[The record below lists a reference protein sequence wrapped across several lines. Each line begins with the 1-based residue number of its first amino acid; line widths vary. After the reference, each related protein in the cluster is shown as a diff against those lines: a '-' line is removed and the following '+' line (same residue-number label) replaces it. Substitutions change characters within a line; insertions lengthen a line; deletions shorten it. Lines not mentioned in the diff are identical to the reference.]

1 MANKTGI
8 KLGVIIDNFH
18 LDVLYG
24 PEGYRERLITIEDV
38 NRPGL
43 QLTGFFD
50 YFDKER
56 MQLLGL
62 VEISY
67 LEGIFHE
74 KRVGH
79 GGTLD
84 PMATGVLPV
93 FIGRATRAVEFAEKS
108 DKEYTAGLKLG
119 VVTNTQ
125 DISGEILEEHPVLTD
140 RNQLEEILERFRGD
154 ILQVPPMYSAIK
166 INGKKLYEL
175 ARKGRE
181 VERPARPVT
190 IKSLEIESEQG
201 NGLYTIRVRCSKGT
215 YIRTL
220 CHDIG
225 QALGCGGCMSSLR
238 RTMAAGFTL
247 EDAIPLEQVRAAADP
262 ASLLLPVDCLFA
274 GKPVLVLKSA
284 EAEKKIRN
292 GMTAVLSELAPGE
305 YRVYGRDREF
315 LALCQAKG
323 GKLTTIKSFFEV

>member
-1 MANKTGI
+1 MVSGI
-8 KLGVIIDNFH
+8 LVIDKPAGWTSMDVCAKL
-18 LDVLYG
+18 
-24 PEGYRERLITIEDV
+24 R
-38 NRPGL
+38 
-43 QLTGFFD
+43 
-50 YFDKER
+50 
-56 MQLLGL
+56 
-62 VEISY
+62 
-67 LEGIFHE
+67 GIFHE

-108 DKEYTAGLKLG
+108 DKEYIAALKLG
-119 VVTNTQ
+119 VITNTQ
-125 DISGEILEEHPVLTD
+125 DTSGEVLEVRPVQVS
-140 RNQLEEILERFRGD
+140 REPLEAVLERFRGD

-190 IKSLEIESEQG
+190 IKALEIVEQQG
-201 NGLYTIRVRCSKGT
+201 KDLYMIQVRCTKGT

-225 QALGCGGCMSSLR
+225 QALGCGGCMASLR

-247 EDAIPLEQVRAAADP
+247 ERAHTLEDVQAAPDP
-262 ASLLLPVDCLFA
+262 TALLLPVDSLFRDWA
-274 GKPVLVLKSA
+274 RLMVSTGV
-284 EAEKKIRN
+284 EKKIRN
-292 GMTAVLSELAPGE
+292 GMTAVLPGLIPGE
-305 YRVYGRDREF
+305 YRVYSQDEIF
-315 LALCQAKG
+315 LALCRAQG